1 MIGDDINAD
10 IGGAKAHNMHAIQV
24 KTGKY
29 QPNNESNDF
38 LGSIDVI
45 INCTGSLLLK
55 PPHLIDEN
63 DIEDVYKFN
72 VFSCY
77 GILKHRFKF
86 LKNNGGSII
95 FFSSASSSIG
105 LKNHECISGAK
116 AAISSIVSSASSTY
130 SRYNIRLNAIAPGL
144 VETPMTEKIV
154 SSKIALDYS
163 KKLHALNRIGT
174 PQNFIPII
182 NSLLDERSDWITGQT
197 FIVDGGLS
205 SVK

>member
-1 MIGDDINAD
+1 M
-10 IGGAKAHNMHAIQV
+10 
-24 KTGKY
+24 
-29 QPNNESNDF
+29 
-38 LGSIDVI
+38 
-45 INCTGSLLLK
+45 
-55 PPHLIDEN
+55 
-63 DIEDVYKFN
+63 YK
-72 VFSCY
+72 
-77 GILKHRFKF
+77 RQ
-86 LKNNGGSII
+86 
-95 FFSSASSSIG
+95 
-105 LKNHECISGAK
+105 
-116 AAISSIVSSASSTY
+116 
-130 SRYNIRLNAIAPGL
+130 RYNIRLNAIAPGL